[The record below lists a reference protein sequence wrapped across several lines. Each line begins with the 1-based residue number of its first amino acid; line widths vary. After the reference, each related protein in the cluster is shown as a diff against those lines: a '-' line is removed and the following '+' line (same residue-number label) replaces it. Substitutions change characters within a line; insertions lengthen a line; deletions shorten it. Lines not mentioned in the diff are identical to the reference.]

1 MQANGSAKKAGG
13 DCKPTFP
20 SLPASKIPA
29 LSPSS
34 GKSGSLPS
42 SSGDGPNF
50 PNPPATKPS
59 VPSNPLSPQ
68 TGRPAPSASLIPS
81 VSNGSL
87 KFQSPTHTGKGHHL
101 SFSLQTQNGR
111 AAPPSFSSSPPS
123 PASPTS
129 LNQGAK
135 SIRSSHTPGLTST
148 RHRMEVQAKPPHP
161 QQRKPLK
168 GQIQLNTSW
177 SYN

>member
-1 MQANGSAKKAGG
+1 M
-13 DCKPTFP
+13 
-20 SLPASKIPA
+20 L
-29 LSPSS
+29 LSPRSATRKTTAMRSS
-34 GKSGSLPS
+34 CTPAREQPL
-42 SSGDGPNF
+42 GPNF

-135 SIRSSHTPGLTST
+135 SIRSSHTPGLTSYKAQNGSSSKAT
-148 RHRMEVQAKPPHP
+148 PSTAKE
-161 QQRKPLK
+161 
-168 GQIQLNTSW
+168 TS
-177 SYN
+177 